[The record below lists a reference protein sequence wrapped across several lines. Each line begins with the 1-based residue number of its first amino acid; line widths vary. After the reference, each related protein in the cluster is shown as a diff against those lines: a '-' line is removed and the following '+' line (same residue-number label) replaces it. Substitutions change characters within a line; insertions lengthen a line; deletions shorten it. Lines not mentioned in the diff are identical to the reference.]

1 MLYSVIHNISL
12 LAIKLFF
19 NQITLQNKEM
29 VPANGPV
36 IFVANH
42 PNFFMDPLIAGSYC
56 PRKLY
61 FFAKSTLFNSSIKKW
76 ILTRLNLVPVYRK
89 IDDKENMGKNKDS
102 FKKGYK
108 YLKIMGLF

>member
-42 PNFFMDPLIAGSYC
+42 PNFFMDPLIVGSLS
-56 PRKLY
+56 PRKLH
-61 FFAKSTLFNSSIKKW
+61 FFAKSTLFNTPIKNW
-76 ILTRLNLVPVYRK
+76 ILSRLPLVPVYRK
-89 IDDKENMGKNKDS
+89 LDDEKNMNKNQDS
-102 FKKGYK
+102 LIRDMR
-108 YLKIMGLF
+108 YLRIMVPF